1 MTQES
6 HGAVVYVRTTGG
18 AVHSIAPGADI
29 PEGWEQISE
38 EDARTVDPRLF
49 GEPDPAVT
57 FCELRG

>member
-1 MTQES
+1 MTEES
-6 HGAVVYVRTTGG
+6 PDAVVYVRTISG

-38 EDARTVDPRLF
+38 EVARAADPRLF

-57 FCELRG
+57 FCEMRG

>member
-1 MTQES
+1 MTDEPNAS
-6 HGAVVYVRTTGG
+6 PVYVRTTAG

-29 PEGWEQISE
+29 PEGWEQTTE
-38 EDARTVDPRLF
+38 EDARATDPRLF